1 MSEQTEFTRENEFG
15 LHELLD
21 RTHCIILMLDA
32 MIEKHDFGEH
42 QVFSQHIS
50 KAMEALGDLYQVIGG
65 YRFSPEV
72 SGDD

>member
-1 MSEQTEFTRENEFG
+1 MSEFTRKDELF

-21 RTHCIILMLDA
+21 RTHCVILMLDA
-32 MIEKHDFGEH
+32 MVEKHDLGEH
-42 QVFSQHIS
+42 GAFAPHIS

-72 SGDD
+72 SGDE